1 MTTAESTPAAP
12 RRRVSVRRQQLAE
25 EFLASM
31 KALKRRMEL
40 AVPADLSE
48 EVGGVTT
55 HQLEAL
61 VWLMS
66 SPGGIPM
73 NDLARAQGVGLSSCT
88 ALADRL
94 VRHGLAE
101 RSADPT
107 DRRVVRLA
115 ATARAQASVEH
126 FQKERRAVLI
136 ELLAALDDDEVATV
150 NRLLGAMARAASPE
164 AQR

>member
-1 MTTAESTPAAP
+1 MTAAEPTPVA
-12 RRRVSVRRQQLAE
+12 RRRVSLRRQQLAD

-88 ALADRL
+88 AL
-94 VRHGLAE
+94 
-101 RSADPT
+101 
-107 DRRVVRLA
+107 
-115 ATARAQASVEH
+115 
-126 FQKERRAVLI
+126 
-136 ELLAALDDDEVATV
+136 
-150 NRLLGAMARAASPE
+150 
-164 AQR
+164 

>member
-1 MTTAESTPAAP
+1 MTTAESASAAP
-12 RRRVSVRRQQLAE
+12 RRRVSARRQQLAD

-31 KALKRRMEL
+31 KTMKRRMEL
-40 AVPADLSE
+40 AAPSDLSE

-61 VWLMS
+61 VCLMS

-101 RSADPT
+101 RSADPS

-115 ATARAQASVEH
+115 ATPRAQASVEQ
-126 FQKERRAVLI
+126 FQRARRAVLI
-136 ELLAALDDDEVATV
+136 DLLAALDDDEIATL
-150 NRLLGAMARAASPE
+150 NRLLGAMARAADPE